1 MLTAM
6 ALARSLPALAG
17 ILANLP
23 VVLEAQGGPG
33 GPGISSLGAA
43 MVVNR
48 PRSVMVVAILWIGYG
63 ED

>member
-17 ILANLP
+17 ILANLS

-33 GPGISSLGAA
+33 GPGISSLGA
-43 MVVNR
+43 MGHG
-48 PRSVMVVAILWIGYG
+48 S
-63 ED
+63 EST

>member
-17 ILANLP
+17 ILANLS

-33 GPGISSLGAA
+33 GPGISSRGA
-43 MVVNR
+43 MGHG
-48 PRSVMVVAILWIGYG
+48 S
-63 ED
+63 EST